1 MSKFKGRNAIV
12 APEQPSGIIAAEL
25 DFNDATAIFHVCG
38 LQKGQMVKRCWA
50 EVVTTFNGTSPAAVV
65 GRYTNGVADD
75 DDAFFTNAGLALG
88 TAGIKDANGANATG
102 FTATVDNVS
111 VAVSFTAATGSPTQG
126 RVRIFVEVVNLG
138 GLEMTI

>member
-1 MSKFKGRNAIV
+1 MSKFKGRSSFV
-12 APEQPSGIIAAEL
+12 SPEQQSGVIAAEL
-25 DFNDATAIFHVCG
+25 DFNDAAGVLHVCG

-50 EVVTTFNGTSPAAVV
+50 EVVTTFNGTSPTAVV

-88 TAGIKDANGANATG
+88 TAGIKDAGGANATG
-102 FTATVDNVS
+102 YTATVDNVS
-111 VAVSFTAATGSPTQG
+111 VAVLWTPATGSPTQG
-126 RVRIFVEVVNLG
+126 RLRVFVEVVNLG